1 MSQYSLF
8 GSQASLFTGK
18 ARGYLRWKK
27 LDFVEHA
34 VTKKIMEEVIL
45 PNVGWPVIPVLQL
58 PNGQIVQ
65 DTVDIIAH
73 VENVTTGPSV
83 MPKGPIQQLVSLL
96 LQLYADEWLTIPA
109 MHYRWNYNEEWIY
122 SEFGRSSAPDA
133 SPEEQYRLGKER
145 GQHFRGFVP
154 LMGINEDTIPG
165 IERAYESFLTDFSKH
180 LEQHRYILGDRPSL
194 ADFALLGPL
203 YAHLYRDPASGEIMK
218 RLAPRVAQWTERTI
232 AGGTAEDG
240 LLVNAD
246 IIPETLIPIL
256 TRHMEEHLPVLT
268 EMNNMLAKWAIS
280 AEPDEELPRRF
291 EMTPFTTGGSSGMC
305 MSKSFSLLRLQAVL
319 DCIAELPEQSRAAA
333 NELLTKIGGAALLEF
348 KLSHRLERRDCLLKL
363 ANP

>member
-34 VTKKIMEEVIL
+34 VTQKIMEEVIL
-45 PNVGWPVIPVLQL
+45 PNVGWPVIPVLQA
-58 PNGQIVQ
+58 PNGQVVQ

-73 VENVTTGPSV
+73 VEAETTGPSV
-83 MPKGPIQQLVSLL
+83 MPEGPMQQLVSLL

-145 GQHFRGFVP
+145 GQRFRDFVP

-165 IERAYESFLTDFSKH
+165 IERAYEAFLSNFSEH
-180 LEQHRYILGDRPSL
+180 LEQHRYIMGDRPSL
-194 ADFALLGPL
+194 GDFALLGPL

-218 RLAPRVAQWTERTI
+218 RLAPLVAQWTERTI
-232 AGGTAEDG
+232 AGGTEDDG
-240 LLVNAD
+240 MLLAD
-246 IIPETLIPIL
+246 DTIPATLLPIL
-256 TRHMEEHLPVLT
+256 ARHMEEHLPVLT
-268 EMNNMLAKWAIS
+268 EMNKMLAKWAET
-280 AEPDEELPRRF
+280 AEPDEEVPRRF
-291 EMTPFTTGGSSGMC
+291 EMTPFTTGGVTGMC

-319 DCIAELPEQSRAAA
+319 DYIAELPTEHQADVSD
-333 NELLTKIGGAALLEF
+333 LLVNIGGSALLEF

-363 ANP
+363 AP

>member
-1 MSQYSLF
+1 VSQYSLF

-34 VTKKIMEEVIL
+34 VTQKIMEEVIL
-45 PNVGWPVIPVLQL
+45 PNVGWPVIPVLQV
-58 PNGQIVQ
+58 PNGQVVQ
-65 DTVDIIAH
+65 DTVDIIAR
-73 VENVTTGPSV
+73 VEAVATGPSV
-83 MPKGPIQQLVSLL
+83 MPEGPIQQLVSLL

-122 SEFGRSSAPDA
+122 SEFGRSSAHDA

-145 GQHFRGFVP
+145 GQRFRDSVP

-165 IERAYESFLTDFSKH
+165 IECAYEAFLADFSKH
-180 LEQHRYILGDRPSL
+180 LEQHRYIMGDRPSL

-218 RLAPRVAQWTERTI
+218 RLAPRVALWTERTI
-232 AGGTAEDG
+232 AGGTTEDG
-240 LLVNAD
+240 LLVDAD
-246 IIPETLIPIL
+246 AIPETLIPIL
-256 TRHMEEHLPVLT
+256 TRHMGEHLPVLT
-268 EMNNMLAKWAIS
+268 ETNKMLAKWA
-280 AEPDEELPRRF
+280 AGARPDEEVPRRLD
-291 EMTPFTTGGSSGMC
+291 MTPFTTGGSTGMC

-319 DCIAELPEQSRAAA
+319 DCIAELPPESRAAA
-333 NELLTKIGGAALLEF
+333 SDLLTQIGGSALLEF
-348 KLSHRLERRDCLLKL
+348 KLCHRLERRDCLLKL
-363 ANP
+363 APQ

>member
-1 MSQYSLF
+1 MSQYLLF

-34 VTKKIMEEVIL
+34 VTPKIMKEVIL
-45 PNVGWPVIPVLQL
+45 PHVGWPVIPVLQA
-58 PNGQIVQ
+58 PNGTIVQ

-73 VENVTTGPSV
+73 VEAATPGPSV

-145 GQHFRGFVP
+145 GQRFRDFVP
-154 LMGINEDTIPG
+154 LMGINEETIPG
-165 IERAYESFLTDFSKH
+165 IERSYEAFLADFSKH
-180 LEQHRYILGDRPSL
+180 LEHHPYIFGDRPSL

-218 RLAPRVAQWTERTI
+218 RLAPLVAQWTERTI

-240 LLVNAD
+240 MLVEQDA
-246 IIPETLIPIL
+246 IPETLIPIL
-256 TRHMEEHLPVLT
+256 ARHMEEHLPVLS
-268 EMNNMLAKWAIS
+268 EMNKMLAKWATD
-280 AEPDEELPRRF
+280 AGPDEEVPRRF
-291 EMTPFTTGGSSGMC
+291 EMTPFTTGGRTGTC

-319 DCIAELPEQSRAAA
+319 DCLAELPPENRADASD
-333 NELLTKIGGAALLEF
+333 LLARIGGSALLEF

-363 ANP
+363 AS

>member
-45 PNVGWPVIPVLQL
+45 PNVGWPVIPVLQV
-58 PNGQIVQ
+58 PGGQIVQ

-73 VENVTTGPSV
+73 VEAATTGPSV
-83 MPKGPIQQLVSLL
+83 MPEGPVQRLASLL

-145 GQHFRGFVP
+145 GQHFRAFVP
-154 LMGINEDTIPG
+154 LMGINEETIPG
-165 IERAYESFLTDFSKH
+165 IERSYEAFLADFSKH
-180 LEQHRYILGDRPSL
+180 LEQHRYIMGDRPSL

-218 RLAPRVAQWTERTI
+218 RLAPLVAQWTERTI
-232 AGGTAEDG
+232 AGGTTEDSS
-240 LLVNAD
+240 LVGAD
-246 IIPETLIPIL
+246 AIPQTLIPIM

-268 EMNNMLAKWAIS
+268 EMNKMLATWAAG
-280 AEPDEELPRRF
+280 AEPNEEVPRRL
-291 EMTPFTTGGSSGMC
+291 EMTPFTTGGSTGMC

-319 DCIAELPEQSRAAA
+319 DCLADLPEENRAHASD
-333 NELLTKIGGAALLEF
+333 LLAQIGGSALLDF
-348 KLSHRLERRDCLLKL
+348 KLSHRLERRNCLLKL
-363 ANP
+363 ARQ